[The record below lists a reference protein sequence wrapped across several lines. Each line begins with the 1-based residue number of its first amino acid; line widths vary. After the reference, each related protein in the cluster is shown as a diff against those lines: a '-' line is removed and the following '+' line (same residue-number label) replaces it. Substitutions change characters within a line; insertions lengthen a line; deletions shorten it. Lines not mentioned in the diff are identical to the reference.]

1 MASLFEGEEQIRLSK
16 SEAFRMVAAL
26 MDAIELIDR
35 TSPAFEVSW
44 ERLRWSM
51 ELLMN
56 RLWPEQ

>member
-1 MASLFEGEEQIRLSK
+1 
-16 SEAFRMVAAL
+16 MVAAL

>member
-1 MASLFEGEEQIRLSK
+1 MASFFEGDDEMRLSK
-16 SEAFRMVAAL
+16 AEAFRIVAAL
-26 MDAIELIDR
+26 LDAVDLIDR

-56 RLWPEQ
+56 RLWPEE